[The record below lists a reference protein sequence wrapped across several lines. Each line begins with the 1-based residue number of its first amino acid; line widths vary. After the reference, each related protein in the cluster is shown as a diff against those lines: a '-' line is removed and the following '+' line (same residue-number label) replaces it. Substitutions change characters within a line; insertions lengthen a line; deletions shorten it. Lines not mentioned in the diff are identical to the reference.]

1 MDKNWLNRE
10 MTLDDLNLPPELE
23 SEFADDLRNELD
35 NGLPYMEDLDP
46 DAEYLK
52 LAITKDDCHSLI

>member
-1 MDKNWLNRE
+1 MDKNWLDRE
-10 MTLDDLNLPPELE
+10 ITFEDLDIPPELE
-23 SEFADDLRNELD
+23 SECAGDLIDELD

>member
-23 SEFADDLRNELD
+23 SEFADDLRNEFY
-35 NGLPYMEDLDP
+35 NGLPYMEVLDP